1 MAEKQWTETGLE
13 IAVVGMAGKFPGA
26 ANIDEYWN
34 NISKG
39 IESVTRFTDEEL
51 KEAGVDETLL
61 RQEAYVKAKPIID
74 EVSDFDAE
82 FFGYS
87 PREAALMDPQIR
99 LMHECTW
106 EALEHAG
113 CDAERF
119 NGLIGLYAGA
129 SSNLS
134 WMGRHM
140 SSLHKNEDAFQIM
153 HLNDSSF
160 ASRIAYK
167 LNLKGPSV
175 SVQTACSTSLVAI
188 HMACQGLIGGECD
201 LALAGGVTL
210 SLPHISGYVY
220 QEGMIYS
227 ADGHCRPFDE
237 KANGTIFGEGAGV
250 VALKRLKDAQA
261 DGDVIYAVIK
271 GSAINNDGNNKAGYT
286 APSAEGQANVIA
298 TAMEMAETEPESIG
312 YVEAHGTGTPVGDP
326 IEIEALTRAFNTDK
340 KAYCRIGSVKANIG
354 HLDAASGVAGL
365 IKTVMML
372 HHKMLPPAFHYQKS
386 NPRIKFKNTPFFVN
400 TELTEWESLQG
411 PRRAGVSA
419 FGIGG
424 ANAHVVLE
432 ETPSLPDE
440 MPAGGP
446 ELVVLSAR
454 TRQELTRSMDQLADF
469 LRRNPEA
476 PLSAIARTL
485 QLGRKQFQ
493 YRISFVASHQ
503 KDLLDQLADHGH
515 KKQSPNRRLF
525 QAAPCLYLRETFK
538 RALADMRSCTARKTC
553 SKKKSMLA
561 LKRCKMLFSR
571 LYSASLKHVFL
582 LQKRTGKREIWD

>member
-1 MAEKQWTETGLE
+1 MRSFRLFTER
-13 IAVVGMAGKFPGA
+13 
-26 ANIDEYWN
+26 
-34 NISKG
+34 S
-39 IESVTRFTDEEL
+39 
-51 KEAGVDETLL
+51 
-61 RQEAYVKAKPIID
+61 
-74 EVSDFDAE
+74 
-82 FFGYS
+82 
-87 PREAALMDPQIR
+87 ALMDPQIR

-210 SLPHISGYVY
+210 SLPHISGYLY

-340 KAYCRIGSVKANIG
+340 KHIA
-354 HLDAASGVAGL
+354 
-365 IKTVMML
+365 
-372 HHKMLPPAFHYQKS
+372 
-386 NPRIKFKNTPFFVN
+386 
-400 TELTEWESLQG
+400 
-411 PRRAGVSA
+411 
-419 FGIGG
+419 
-424 ANAHVVLE
+424 
-432 ETPSLPDE
+432 
-440 MPAGGP
+440 
-446 ELVVLSAR
+446 ELVLS
-454 TRQELTRSMDQLADF
+454 
-469 LRRNPEA
+469 
-476 PLSAIARTL
+476 
-485 QLGRKQFQ
+485 K
-493 YRISFVASHQ
+493 RIS
-503 KDLLDQLADHGH
+503 G
-515 KKQSPNRRLF
+515 
-525 QAAPCLYLRETFK
+525 
-538 RALADMRSCTARKTC
+538 
-553 SKKKSMLA
+553 
-561 LKRCKMLFSR
+561 
-571 LYSASLKHVFL
+571 
-582 LQKRTGKREIWD
+582 IWTPPPG